1 MPLIVNKSEVLAI
14 YAEAAQRKWVIPC
27 FCSENLTTTEAILA
41 AVKEYGNNIGVSNL
55 PVTIAIT
62 NLYSHRSQSVNYTH
76 TKNWKI
82 GLRLFIEEL
91 KVLTSSYS
99 PYADLRVLLHLD
111 HIQHDIDHELLS
123 WDMQQFSSIM
133 YDASNL
139 SLDENIALT
148 HRFVERCGHEIVI
161 EGACDEIIDYG
172 SGGNEL
178 TSPENAE
185 KYLNQTGC
193 DFIVANL
200 GTEHRANSSELHY
213 YGDLARQIKS
223 RIGERIVLHGASSVG
238 SNQIRKLFDDGVC
251 KVNIWTILERDST
264 DKLFEQLVSNA
275 SKVVGCSLVNE
286 LQSKGLLGDRV
297 DSKSNKSID
306 CYTTLYR
313 QSIIFEEMKKIVT
326 SYLSIWYL

>member
-1 MPLIVNKSEVLAI
+1 MPLVIDKNEVLAI
-14 YAEAAQRKWVIPC
+14 YSEAAQQKWVIPC

-41 AVKEYGNNIGVSNL
+41 AVNEYGNSIQISNL

-76 TKNWKI
+76 TQNWEV
-82 GLRLFIEEL
+82 GLRLFIEDL
-91 KVLTSSYS
+91 KVLTTECS
-99 PYADLRVLLHLD
+99 PFRNLRVMLHLD
-111 HIQHDIDHELLS
+111 HIQHDTDRELLS
-123 WDMQQFSSIM
+123 WDMKQFSSIM
-133 YDASNL
+133 YDASGL
-139 SLDENIALT
+139 GLDENIKLT
-148 HRFVERCGHEIVI
+148 RQFVEKHGHEIVI
-161 EGACDEIIDYG
+161 EGACDEIIDFG

-238 SNQIRKLFDDGVC
+238 SDQIRKLFDDGVC

-264 DKLFEQLVSNA
+264 NKLLEQLVSNA
-275 SKVVGCSLVNE
+275 SKVVGSSFVKE
-286 LQSKGLLGDRV
+286 MQFQGLLGDSI
-297 DSKSNKSID
+297 DSESNKSID
-306 CYTTLYR
+306 YYTTLYR